1 MCFLTKHPAFWM
13 ACSAFIFGVV
23 TAEAQPGKEHK
34 QESSY
39 APSQGYLTEV
49 LRILS
54 ADNYTELHKNHSRK
68 LIKMLLERAECPQWI
83 YGMQEDCNLCLE
95 PDALLLIAGGDFED
109 HLSEEVFQRI
119 SLILLY
125 YIIHQR
131 DICSSEL
138 SLSNKDYKFYL
149 HSMLSLR
156 RDEDCYYFSRN
167 ETEDILAAIRQHF
180 KTPESQCV
188 DVSVL
193 EKEAAILDSDGAD
206 ENTLPRL
213 AATIITLALQGVC
226 LGRASL
232 PTPEF
237 FIKYIFSSL
246 NSTNELQV
254 TEIDQ
259 LLRMLRDGRTCNANG
274 QMYSHKERCH
284 GMTLRDVGYLNIPL
298 TSRQKNGEYISG
310 YHEDNENTA
319 DWDQACFSASELV
332 KIFLQNSPSSI
343 SKEHFKQISPAIIQQ
358 LLSCS
363 CQLTESK
370 QTKLPPTTLEKYGYS
385 TVAVLLITIGSMFGT
400 ILIFFSSCQEIY
412 TLILQLFVGLAV
424 GTLSGDALLHL
435 IPQILGLHKH
445 EAQETEHIY
454 EGKEYVWKMLG
465 MIGGIHGFFLIE
477 KCFFLLVSPSDQG
490 LSLVNGHL
498 GHSHDLP
505 VESELNDHSGRGKS
519 TSTIQ
524 LRSSEDSESEVPP
537 DCKATSRKSKGISL
551 LAIMVLVGDS
561 LHNFADGL
569 VIGAAFSS
577 STETGVTTT
586 IAILCHEIPHEMGDF
601 AVLLSTGLSTK
612 IALLMNFISA
622 LTAFIGLYIGLSV
635 STDSCVQNWIFTVT
649 AGMFL
654 YLSLAEMLPEM
665 THIQTRR
672 PWLMF
677 LLQNLGLLLVMEL
690 SHFMTFNRQSVQA
703 IFRTPLEVRKY
714 ILVSGTPSEY

>member
-34 QESSY
+34 QESNY

-54 ADNYTELHKNHSRK
+54 ADNYTELHKNQSRK

-109 HLSEEVFQRI
+109 YLSEEIFQRI

-138 SLSNKDYKFYL
+138 ILSKKDYKFYL

-188 DVSVL
+188 DVRAL

-284 GMTLRDVGYLNIPL
+284 GMTLRDVGYLNIPF

-310 YHEDNENTA
+310 YHEVNENTA

-363 CQLTESK
+363 CQFTESK

-400 ILIFFSSCQEIY
+400 TLIFFSSCQEIY

-435 IPQILGLHKH
+435 IPQILGLHTH

-524 LRSSEDSESEVPP
+524 LRSPEDSESEVPP

-551 LAIMVLVGDS
+551 LATMVLVGDS

-677 LLQNLGLLLVMEL
+677 LLQNLGLLLVMDL
-690 SHFMTFNRQSVQA
+690 SHFMTFNRQSIQA
-703 IFRTPLEVRKY
+703 VAGHHWR
-714 ILVSGTPSEY
+714 

>member
-34 QESSY
+34 QESNY

-54 ADNYTELHKNHSRK
+54 ADNYTELHKNQSRK

-109 HLSEEVFQRI
+109 YLSEEIFQRI

-138 SLSNKDYKFYL
+138 ILSKKDYKFYL

-188 DVSVL
+188 DVRAL

-284 GMTLRDVGYLNIPL
+284 GMTLRDVGYLNIPF

-310 YHEDNENTA
+310 YHEVNENTA

-363 CQLTESK
+363 CQFTESK

-400 ILIFFSSCQEIY
+400 TLIFFSSCQEIY

-435 IPQILGLHKH
+435 IPQILGLHTH

-477 KCFFLLVSPSDQG
+477 KCFFLLVSPSDQ
-490 LSLVNGHL
+490 
-498 GHSHDLP
+498 
-505 VESELNDHSGRGKS
+505 
-519 TSTIQ
+519 
-524 LRSSEDSESEVPP
+524 RSPEDSESEVPP

-551 LAIMVLVGDS
+551 LATMVLVGDS

-677 LLQNLGLLLVMEL
+677 LLQNLGLLLVMDL
-690 SHFMTFNRQSVQA
+690 SHFMTFNRQSIQA
-703 IFRTPLEVRKY
+703 VAGHHWR
-714 ILVSGTPSEY
+714 

>member
-477 KCFFLLVSPSDQG
+477 KCFFLLVSPSDQ
-490 LSLVNGHL
+490 
-498 GHSHDLP
+498 
-505 VESELNDHSGRGKS
+505 
-519 TSTIQ
+519 
-524 LRSSEDSESEVPP
+524 RSSEDSESEVPP
-537 DCKATSRKSKGISL
+537 DCKATSRKS
-551 LAIMVLVGDS
+551 
-561 LHNFADGL
+561 
-569 VIGAAFSS
+569 
-577 STETGVTTT
+577 
-586 IAILCHEIPHEMGDF
+586 DF

-677 LLQNLGLLLVMEL
+677 LLQNLGLLLGWL
-690 SHFMTFNRQSVQA
+690 CLFLLA
-703 IFRTPLEVRKY
+703 IYEQK
-714 ILVSGTPSEY
+714 IKI